1 MKIIRIST
9 DLELTVHDFPD
20 GAYAQ
25 QHKELCELI
34 GNYCD
39 IYESVEPRR
48 LYTELNMQNEP
59 VTTDGECVCM
69 LVDEEGLLKENEP
82 NLVGSYLYETDKHQH
97 PIVGNIVFAGKKWIN
112 GGIDFCG
119 IEESV
124 FPLLE
129 QQLINLIQHMNAAK
143 EELGK

>member
-39 IYESVEPRR
+39 IYESSYECDYVHSCHGHSSGR
-48 LYTELNMQNEP
+48 LFFVPAISSILP
-59 VTTDGECVCM
+59 W
-69 LVDEEGLLKENEP
+69 L
-82 NLVGSYLYETDKHQH
+82 S
-97 PIVGNIVFAGKKWIN
+97 
-112 GGIDFCG
+112 
-119 IEESV
+119 
-124 FPLLE
+124 
-129 QQLINLIQHMNAAK
+129 
-143 EELGK
+143 

>member
-20 GAYAQ
+20 GTYTQ

-48 LYTELNMQNEP
+48 LYTELNMQTSP
-59 VTTDGECVCM
+59 LQRM
-69 LVDEEGLLKENEP
+69 
-82 NLVGSYLYETDKHQH
+82 GSVYACWLMKRD
-97 PIVGNIVFAGKKWIN
+97 
-112 GGIDFCG
+112 C
-119 IEESV
+119 
-124 FPLLE
+124 
-129 QQLINLIQHMNAAK
+129 
-143 EELGK
+143 